1 LGVTGFALW
10 VAFHLCLLKRFVYAF
25 RRRHLCDKL
34 HADLI
39 LWLFIFYLI
48 FMIVMHV
55 EPGLEFPSG
64 AIPFYFFVG
73 LILGLIRWQI
83 PAAKEEASYAS
94 LISPRA
100 GGSLSPASLS

>member
-1 LGVTGFALW
+1 
-10 VAFHLCLLKRFVYAF
+10 LKRFAYAF
-25 RRRHLCDKL
+25 RRRRLCDKL

-55 EPGLEFPSG
+55 EPGLEFPSA

-73 LILGLIRWQI
+73 LILGMIRWQI
-83 PAAKEEASYAS
+83 PAVKEKAKREN
-94 LISPRA
+94 LISARA
-100 GGSLSPASLS
+100 GTSLSPASSS